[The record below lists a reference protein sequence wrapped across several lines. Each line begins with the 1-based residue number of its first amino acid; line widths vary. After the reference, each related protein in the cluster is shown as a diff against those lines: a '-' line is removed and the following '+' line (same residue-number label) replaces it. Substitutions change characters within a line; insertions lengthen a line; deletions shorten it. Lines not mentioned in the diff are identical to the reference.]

1 MTTTLASLAFS
12 DPWWLVALPLA
23 LLPLLRRDPD
33 TVTYSSLSL
42 APADRLSDLLGWLL
56 RIAAAAVIVALAL
69 ALAGLHRPRVTVE
82 QIGSGA
88 EIVLL
93 LDRSRSMDDPLSG
106 KTRQFVP
113 LGDQFGGNRL
123 DATAA
128 ESKGA
133 AARRLLAE
141 FAAKRR
147 EDLFALVLFST
158 TPIPVMAFT
167 QKQEMIQA
175 AIKAGGIGRG
185 LADTDMGRG
194 LVAAAGL
201 FEGRGYAGSRLIL
214 MVSDGGAT
222 LDYDMKERLQALFKR
237 HRIGIYWIYLR
248 TPGSAGLQET
258 AGAPVGPERSLHLFF
273 SNAGI
278 PYHAYEA
285 EDPDALK
292 RAIADVGRLENLP
305 IRYQETLPRFD
316 FAGRCYALAAIGCAA
331 LFAVATIRVRS
342 WP

>member
-1 MTTTLASLAFS
+1 MTTPLTSLAFS
-12 DPWWLVALPLA
+12 DQLWLVALPLA

-33 TVTYSSLSL
+33 AVTYSSLSL
-42 APADRLSDLLGWLL
+42 APADRLSDVLGWLL
-56 RIAAAAVIVALAL
+56 RAAASMVIITLAL

-82 QIGSGA
+82 RFGSGA
-88 EIVLL
+88 EIILL

-106 KTRQFVP
+106 KARQFVP
-113 LGDQFGGNRL
+113 LGDQFSGNRVEPV
-123 DATAA
+123 AA

-133 AARRLLAE
+133 AARRLLGE
-141 FAAKRR
+141 FAASRR
-147 EDLFALVLFST
+147 EDMFSLVLFST

-222 LDYDMKERLQALFKR
+222 LDADMKERLTSLFKR

-248 TPGSAGLQET
+248 TPGSPGLQET
-258 AGAPVGPERSLHLFF
+258 AAVPAGPERTLHLFF
-273 SNAGI
+273 SNMGI

-285 EDPDALK
+285 EDPEALK

-305 IRYQETLPRFD
+305 IRYQEIVPRFD
-316 FAGRCYALAAIGCAA
+316 FAGHCYALAAIGCAA
-331 LFAVATIRVRS
+331 LFIAAILRVRS